1 MCLYLGLRARD
12 GITTLQIITRFSF
25 KTTQAKVFIS
35 FFFGK
40 GTSLII
46 ETFKCLVD
54 RIALDKLQSV
64 MQARTPTSR
73 RV

>member
-1 MCLYLGLRARD
+1 MSLYFGLRARD
-12 GITTLQIITRFSF
+12 GITTSQISHAFRF
-25 KTTQAKVFIS
+25 KTTQAKVLIS

-54 RIALDKLQSV
+54 RIALDKLQPV
-64 MQARTPTSR
+64 MQARTSTSR